1 MNHILQAIIS
11 TIFHCKRTCP
21 TCKEEQVISPAD
33 LKKTIRC
40 KFCGA
45 EMPDSKD
52 KEKQNESRWHD

>member
-21 TCKEEQVISPAD
+21 DCKREQVVSPAD

-45 EMPDSKD
+45 EIPDSRDKD
-52 KEKQNESRWHD
+52 KQK